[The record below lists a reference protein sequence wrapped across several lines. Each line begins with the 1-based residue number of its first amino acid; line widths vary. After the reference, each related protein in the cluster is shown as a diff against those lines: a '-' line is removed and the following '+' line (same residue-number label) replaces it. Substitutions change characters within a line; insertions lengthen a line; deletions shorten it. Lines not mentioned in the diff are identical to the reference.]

1 MTAATIPL
9 RSLQPSVGS
18 ASVHDYDIFS
28 KHGDACC
35 AKLEDDTNPDVFEE
49 DVSKFEVAVSWAN
62 GFTSFLNQSQ
72 KDVG

>member
-62 GFTSFLNQSQ
+62 GFTSFLTSR
-72 KDVG
+72 KKM